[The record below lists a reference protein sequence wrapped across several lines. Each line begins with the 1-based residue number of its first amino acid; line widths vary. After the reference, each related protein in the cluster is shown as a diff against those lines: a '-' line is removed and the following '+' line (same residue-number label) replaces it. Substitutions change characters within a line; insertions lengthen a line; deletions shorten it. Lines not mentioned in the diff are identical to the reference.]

1 MRANELTTY
10 TRGDLTISS
19 PDEGVVLKL
28 ATLAIAAAPAIA
40 ASGIPAIPAIGEYWP
55 GEGGVNG
62 GLFPGGDKPYYLIVA
77 TGSDAEAAHE
87 WGGYGQELDGAKSP
101 WDGQGNTAYLA
112 SSNREHDHPAA
123 KFCAAF
129 ERDGH
134 KDFYLM
140 ARREAS
146 FLEITVPEVFA
157 QPYHWTSSQR
167 SAYYAFLMVFGDGWL
182 SYYGKYVERL
192 ARPVRRKFI

>member
-28 ATLAIAAAPAIA
+28 ATLAIAAAPAIS
-40 ASGIPAIPAIGEYWP
+40 ASGIPAIGEYWP

-62 GLFPGGDKPYYLIVA
+62 GLFPGGDKPYYLIVP
-77 TGSDAEAAHE
+77 TGSDAEAAHK
-87 WGGYGQELDGAKSP
+87 WGGYGDELNGANSP
-101 WDGQGNTAYLA
+101 WDGRANTSDLVGAD
-112 SSNREHDHPAA
+112 SSHPAA
-123 KFCAAF
+123 QFCAAF

-140 ARREAS
+140 ARREAT
-146 FLEITVPEVFA
+146 FLEITVPDLFTRA
-157 QPYHWTSSQR
+157 YHWTSTQR
-167 SAYYAFLMVFGDGWL
+167 SAYTAYDLDFEDGWL
-182 SYYGKYVERL
+182 SNGGKGNERL

>member
-1 MRANELTTY
+1 MQLITVSDGITTLSTPNQELALQLLASM
-10 TRGDLTISS
+10 GSAAKPVSS
-19 PDEGVVLKL
+19 STAV
-28 ATLAIAAAPAIA
+28 
-40 ASGIPAIPAIGEYWP
+40 PAIGEYWP

-62 GLFPGGDKPYYLIVA
+62 GLFPGGDKPYYLIVP
-77 TGSDAEAAHE
+77 TGSDAEAEHE
-87 WGGYGQELDGAKSP
+87 WGSYGHELDGAKSP
-101 WDGQGNTAYLA
+101 WDGQANTAYLT

-123 KFCAAF
+123 QFCAAF

-146 FLEITVPEVFA
+146 FLEITVPQVFTQA
-157 QPYHWTSSQR
+157 YHWTSSQR
-167 SAYYAFLMVFGDGWL
+167 SANLAYSMDFEVGWL
-182 SYYGKYVERL
+182 TLTGKLLERL

>member
-40 ASGIPAIPAIGEYWP
+40 ASGIPAIGEYWP
-55 GEGGVNG
+55 GEGGING
-62 GLFPGGDKPYYLIVA
+62 GLFPGGDKPYYLIVT
-77 TGSDAEAAHE
+77 TGADAEASHE
-87 WGGYGQELDGAKSP
+87 WGGYGDELNGANSP
-101 WDGQGNTAYLA
+101 WDGQANTADLVGVDT
-112 SSNREHDHPAA
+112 SHPAA
-123 KFCAAF
+123 QFCAAF

-146 FLEITVPEVFA
+146 FLEITVPEVFT
-157 QPYHWTSSQR
+157 QSYHWTSTQR
-167 SAYYAFLMVFGDGWL
+167 SANGAYLMDFGDGWL
-182 SYYGKYVERL
+182 NTYHKYDERL

>member
-19 PDEGVVLKL
+19 PDQGVVLKL

-40 ASGIPAIPAIGEYWP
+40 ASGIPAIGEYWP

-62 GLFPGGDKPYYLIVA
+62 GLFPGGDKPYYLIVP
-77 TGSDAEAAHE
+77 TGSDAEATHE
-87 WGGYGQELDGAKSP
+87 WGGYGAELNGANSP
-101 WDGQGNTAYLA
+101 WDGQANTADLVGVDT
-112 SSNREHDHPAA
+112 SHPAA
-123 KFCAAF
+123 QFCAAF
-129 ERDGH
+129 ERDGR
-134 KDFYLM
+134 KDFYLA

-146 FLEITVPEVFA
+146 FLEITVPEVFTQA
-157 QPYHWTSSQR
+157 YHWTSSQR
-167 SAYYAFLMVFGDGWL
+167 SAYYAYGMDFADGWL
-182 SYYGKYVERL
+182 YDNVKYDERL

>member
-40 ASGIPAIPAIGEYWP
+40 ASEIPAIGEYWP
-55 GEGGVNG
+55 GEGGING

-77 TGSDAEAAHE
+77 AGTDAEASHE
-87 WGGYGQELDGAKSP
+87 WGGYGEELGGAQSP
-101 WDGQGNTAYLA
+101 WDGQANTAYLA
-112 SSNREHDHPAA
+112 SSNREHDHPTAQ
-123 KFCAAF
+123 FCAAF

-146 FLEITVPEVFA
+146 FLEITVPEVFT
-157 QPYHWTSSQR
+157 QSYHWTSTQR
-167 SAYYAFLMVFGDGWL
+167 SADVAYIMDFGVGWL
-182 SYYGKYVERL
+182 NGHGKSVERL

>member
-10 TRGDLTISS
+10 TSGDLTISS

-40 ASGIPAIPAIGEYWP
+40 AGDIPAIGEYWP
-55 GEGGVNG
+55 SEGGVNG
-62 GLFPGGDKPYYLIVA
+62 GLFPGGDKPYYLIVP
-77 TGSDAEAAHE
+77 TGADAESNLE
-87 WGGYGQELDGAKSP
+87 WGGYGQDLDGAKSP
-101 WDGQGNTAYLA
+101 WDGQANTAHLA

-123 KFCAAF
+123 QFCANF

-146 FLEITVPEVFA
+146 FLEITVPEVFT
-157 QPYHWTSSQR
+157 QSYHWTSTQR
-167 SAYYAFLMVFGDGWL
+167 SAGSAYDVDFEGGWL
-182 SYYGKYVERL
+182 SDDGKGNARL

>member
-1 MRANELTTY
+1 MRAIELTTY

-28 ATLAIAAAPAIA
+28 ATLAIAAGPAIA
-40 ASGIPAIPAIGEYWP
+40 ASGIPAIGEYWP

-62 GLFPGGDKPYYLIVA
+62 GLFPGGDKPYYLIVP

-87 WGGYGQELDGAKSP
+87 WGGYGDELNGANSP
-101 WDGQGNTAYLA
+101 WDGQANTADLV
-112 SSNREHDHPAA
+112 SVDTSHPAA
-123 KFCAAF
+123 QFCAAF
-129 ERDGH
+129 EREGH

-140 ARREAS
+140 ARREAT
-146 FLEITVPEVFA
+146 FLEITVPDLFA
-157 QPYHWTSSQR
+157 KAYHWTSTQR
-167 SAYYAFLMVFGDGWL
+167 SADSAYTMDFEGGWL
-182 SYYGKYVERL
+182 YTYGKLYERL

>member
-28 ATLAIAAAPAIA
+28 ATLAIAAAPVIA
-40 ASGIPAIPAIGEYWP
+40 ASGIPAIGEYWS

-62 GLFPGGDKPYYLIVA
+62 GLFPGGEKPYYLIVPA
-77 TGSDAEAAHE
+77 GADAESTLE

-101 WDGQGNTAYLA
+101 WDGQANTAHLA
-112 SSNREHDHPAA
+112 SSNRDHDHPAA
-123 KFCAAF
+123 QFCANF

-134 KDFYLM
+134 SDFYLM

-146 FLEITVPEVFA
+146 FLEITVPEVFT
-157 QPYHWTSSQR
+157 QSYHWTSSQR
-167 SAYYAFLMVFGDGWL
+167 SANNAYGMDFGVGWL
-182 SYYGKYVERL
+182 DNDGKDYERL

>member
-1 MRANELTTY
+1 MQANQLTTY
-10 TRGDLTISS
+10 TRGDLMISG
-19 PDEGVVLKL
+19 PNEAVVLKL
-28 ATLAIAAAPAIA
+28 ATLAIASAPAIS
-40 ASGIPAIPAIGEYWP
+40 ASGIPAIGEYWP

-62 GLFPGGDKPYYLIVA
+62 GLFPGGDKPYYLIVP
-77 TGSDAEAAHE
+77 TGSDAEAPHE
-87 WGGYGQELDGAKSP
+87 WCSYGDELDGAKSP
-101 WDGQGNTAYLA
+101 WDGQANTAYLA

-123 KFCAAF
+123 QFCAAF

-146 FLEITVPEVFA
+146 FLEITVPDMFTQA
-157 QPYHWTSSQR
+157 YHWTSSQR
-167 SAYYAFLMVFGDGWL
+167 SAYNAYHVDFEDGWL
-182 SYYGKYVERL
+182 NGSDKSIERL

>member
-28 ATLAIAAAPAIA
+28 ATLAIAAAPAIKA
-40 ASGIPAIPAIGEYWP
+40 GAIPALGEYWP

-62 GLFPGGDKPYYLIVA
+62 GLFPGGEKPYYLIVP
-77 TGSDAEAAHE
+77 TGADAESTLE
-87 WGGYGQELDGAKSP
+87 WGGYGQELDGAQSP
-101 WDGQGNTAYLA
+101 WNGQTNTAYLA

-123 KFCAAF
+123 QFCAAF
-129 ERDGH
+129 EREGH

-146 FLEITVPEVFA
+146 FLEITVPELFTQA
-157 QPYHWTSSQR
+157 YHWTSTQR
-167 SAYYAFLMVFGDGWL
+167 SAYDAYYMDFEDGWL
-182 SYYGKYVERL
+182 FYYDKTSERL

>member
-40 ASGIPAIPAIGEYWP
+40 ANGIPAIGEYWP

-62 GLFPGGDKPYYLIVA
+62 GLFPGGDKPYYLIVP
-77 TGSDAEAAHE
+77 TGSDAEATHE
-87 WGGYGQELDGAKSP
+87 WGGYGDELNGANSP
-101 WDGQGNTAYLA
+101 WDGQANTAELVGVDT
-112 SSNREHDHPAA
+112 SHPAA
-123 KFCAAF
+123 QFCAAF

-146 FLEITVPEVFA
+146 FLEITVPEVFTQA
-157 QPYHWTSSQR
+157 YHWTSSQR
-167 SAYYAFLMVFGDGWL
+167 SAYHAYSMDFEDGWL
-182 SYYGKYVERL
+182 YGFGKLNERL

>member
-19 PDEGVVLKL
+19 PDQGVVLKL

-40 ASGIPAIPAIGEYWP
+40 ASGIPAIGEYWP

-62 GLFPGGDKPYYLIVA
+62 GLFPAGEKPYYLIVP
-77 TGSDAEAAHE
+77 TGSDAEATHE
-87 WGGYGQELDGAKSP
+87 WGGYGDELNGANSP
-101 WDGQGNTAYLA
+101 WDGQANTADLVGVDT
-112 SSNREHDHPAA
+112 SHPAA
-123 KFCAAF
+123 QFCAAF

-146 FLEITVPEVFA
+146 FLEITVPEVFTQA
-157 QPYHWTSSQR
+157 YHWTSSQR
-167 SAYYAFLMVFGDGWL
+167 SAYGAYYMDFGDGWL
-182 SYYGKYVERL
+182 RYDDKDYERL

>member
-1 MRANELTTY
+1 MHANQLTTY
-10 TRGDLTISS
+10 TQGDLVISS
-19 PDEGVVLKL
+19 PDQSMVLKL
-28 ATLAIAAAPAIA
+28 ATLALAAEPEVTE
-40 ASGIPAIPAIGEYWP
+40 SHIPAIGEYWP

-62 GLFPGGDKPYYLIVA
+62 GLFHGGDKPYYLIVP
-77 TGSDAEAAHE
+77 TGSDAEATHE

-101 WDGQGNTAYLA
+101 WDGQANTAYLV

-123 KFCAAF
+123 QYCAAF

-146 FLEITVPEVFA
+146 FLEITVPEVFTQA
-157 QPYHWTSSQR
+157 YHWTSSQR
-167 SAYYAFLMVFGDGWL
+167 SASSAYVMDFEDGWL
-182 SYYGKYVERL
+182 SGYGKGLERL

>member
-1 MRANELTTY
+1 MHANELTTY

-28 ATLAIAAAPAIA
+28 ATLAITAAPAIA
-40 ASGIPAIPAIGEYWP
+40 ASGIPAIGEYWP

-62 GLFPGGDKPYYLIVA
+62 GLFPGGEKPYYLIVP
-77 TGSDAEAAHE
+77 TGADAEPTLE
-87 WGGYGQELDGAKSP
+87 WGGYGRELDGAKSP
-101 WDGQGNTAYLA
+101 WDGQANTGHLV

-123 KFCAAF
+123 QFCANF

-146 FLEITVPEVFA
+146 FLEITVLDAFTQA
-157 QPYHWTSSQR
+157 YHWTSSQR
-167 SAYYAFLMVFGDGWL
+167 SAYTAYGMAFGDGWL
-182 SYYGKYVERL
+182 SLLVKGSERL